1 MKISLLPCL
10 CLKEMQP
17 VPVKEDMVFVQYL
30 MDMKA
35 WVCRCIFEPL
45 SGKGCNG
52 TVWSADWEN
61 DIWLR
66 CDERAVTAC
75 QALPSLDEES
85 LPLTH
90 LLCLTEVLKAP
101 EVDWVHNV
109 CEKKWRLSC
118 IIICG
123 FFCFFGSDTCM
134 SKGVWASLK
143 VCVSQWLMYVFFCT
157 GCVTQVCICG
167 CVWVFRRL
175 GVCGTGVCCVSN
187 CFNSTWSLIQG
198 N

>member
-35 WVCRCIFEPL
+35 WVCRCICKPL
-45 SGKGCNG
+45 SGTGCNG

-61 DIWLR
+61 DIWLS

-75 QALPSLDEES
+75 QALLSLDEES
-85 LPLTH
+85 LSSTH
-90 LLCLTEVLKAP
+90 LLCLTEVLKAL

-109 CEKKWRLSC
+109 SEKKVQIELHNYLW
-118 IIICG
+118 G
-123 FFCFFGSDTCM
+123 FFFVLFFGSYTCKL
-134 SKGVWASLK
+134 KGLWVSLK
-143 VCVSQWLMYVFFCT
+143 VCVSRWLMYIFFSS

-167 CVWVFRRL
+167 CVCVC
-175 GVCGTGVCCVSN
+175 VCGFSAG
-187 CFNSTWSLIQG
+187 
-198 N
+198 